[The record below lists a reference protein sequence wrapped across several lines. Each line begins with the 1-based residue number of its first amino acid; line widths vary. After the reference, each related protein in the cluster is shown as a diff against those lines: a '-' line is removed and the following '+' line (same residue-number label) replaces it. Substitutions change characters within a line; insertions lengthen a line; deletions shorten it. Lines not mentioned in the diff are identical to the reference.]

1 MTLILKI
8 FVALPLF
15 MMAYF
20 LSGVFDGSARTV
32 SDLKAERV
40 SYSKAF
46 IETYGVSRRYRK
58 IVIISEGKKY
68 SLYPSEPFLPEGMTL
83 GSVAELLNRSSEAVI
98 WTEKN
103 RLFGN
108 CREMPQDIVVIN
120 QHSSSRA
127 S

>member
-8 FVALPLF
+8 FVALPLLL
-15 MMAYF
+15 MGLF

-32 SDLKAERV
+32 SDLKAKRV

-68 SLYPSEPFLPEGMTL
+68 SLNQLQ
-83 GSVAELLNRSSEAVI
+83 
-98 WTEKN
+98 
-103 RLFGN
+103 RLKQRIRRRKGKG
-108 CREMPQDIVVIN
+108 
-120 QHSSSRA
+120 
-127 S
+127 